1 MLTCQKST
9 FHKLSIVLNAWFRLR
24 NYSLIGSWKLYH
36 NLAFKIR
43 ELGFLEDR
51 VEIKSHSVKTIDGS
65 AEHHSRV
72 GEQRCMSQAAASAAP
87 DEQRCMS
94 QATRIASEP
103 TWASTDLLE
112 VIEEVPYHE
121 LFFLNF
127 EELVP
132 RS

>member
-1 MLTCQKST
+1 M
-9 FHKLSIVLNAWFRLR
+9 V
-24 NYSLIGSWKLYH
+24 
-36 NLAFKIR
+36 FKIR

-65 AEHHSRV
+65 VEHHSRV

-121 LFFLNF
+121 LFFPKLHGHGNTAIFEKLRHDTVGTRRLNN
-127 EELVP
+127 
-132 RS
+132 